1 MNVTKKRTLGEKSK
15 SAKGAV
21 SMPTDLTKARQLFGT
36 FSKIGAFT
44 FGGGYA
50 MIPLIQREVTE
61 RRRWLED
68 RDILDIVAIAEST
81 PGPIAINT
89 ATFVGY
95 QVCGTLGAFCAT
107 LGVVLPSFLI
117 ILLVARF
124 YAAFRSSAIVSGAMG
139 GLRPAVIGMIG
150 AAVVSVGQTVFLPEG
165 LAAVTAYP
173 LVCSLTIFVLMAV
186 LTYKK
191 LHPIVIILLSA
202 LLGIVTGYLQP
213 A

>member
-1 MNVTKKRTLGEKSK
+1 MLWQLFWTFLEI
-15 SAKGAV
+15 GAV
-21 SMPTDLTKARQLFGT
+21 S
-36 FSKIGAFT
+36 
-44 FGGGYA
+44 FGGGYG
-50 MIPLIQREVTE
+50 MISLIREKVLLHG
-61 RRRWLED
+61 WLEETQF
-68 RDILDIVAIAEST
+68 LSFIAVSEST
-81 PGPIAINT
+81 PGPLAINM
-89 ATFVGY
+89 ATFIGSS
-95 QVCGTLGAFCAT
+95 QAGAAGAFCAT